1 MRGGMDAFIC
11 DVEEQASFWRK
22 YDRQGRELRKAAE
35 SFPIAAATGALLVT
49 LRELDRLRQSLRE
62 RLGMDVFT
70 LLAQEYEDTISPGA
84 IDTNI

>member
-1 MRGGMDAFIC
+1 MDAFIC

-35 SFPIAAATGALLVT
+35 STPVAAAATGALLVT

-62 RLGMDVFT
+62 RLGIDVFT